1 MKELSPRLLRVIDEI
16 KEERLSR
23 AQADGAL
30 GDLWAEV
37 TDVIQGGEE
46 AVQELC
52 RSEDRVMAFGDWHE
66 CVPFLRE
73 ERPWPSLVGTTVIPG
88 AALTCCRSLQRQ
100 HGLHRGAFGP

>member
-46 AVQELC
+46 VVQELC

-66 CVPFLRE
+66 CVPFLLGLRSS
-73 ERPWPSLVGTTVIPG
+73 PSLVATTVMPR
-88 AALTCCRSLQRQ
+88 AALTCRRTLQRQ
-100 HGLHRGAFGP
+100 HGLYRGAVRP